1 MSLSSLLGS
10 GRISFDEEGLLAN
23 IMVDVEEREGEIE
36 DDIEEVFE
44 EGAGDSNQFQKGGN
58 RDEV

>member
-10 GRISFDEEGLLAN
+10 GRISFDEEGLLSN
-23 IMVDVEEREGEIE
+23 IMVDVEEQEGEIE

-44 EGAGDSNQFQKGGN
+44 EEAGDSNQFQEGSK
-58 RDEV
+58 REEA